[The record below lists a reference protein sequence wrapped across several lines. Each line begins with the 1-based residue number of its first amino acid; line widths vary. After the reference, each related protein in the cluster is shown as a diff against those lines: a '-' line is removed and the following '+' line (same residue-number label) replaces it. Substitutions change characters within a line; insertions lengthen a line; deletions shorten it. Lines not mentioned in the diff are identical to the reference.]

1 MINSFRLPSWP
12 RNLMVE
18 IIIKVIYS
26 KLKEQPNEKAHKTAV
41 IANIHCLLKIIHY
54 LLVNDK

>member
-1 MINSFRLPSWP
+1 MASQSYGRDHYQSH
-12 RNLMVE
+12 MVSD
-18 IIIKVIYS
+18 YS
-26 KLKEQPNEKAHKTAV
+26 KLKEQPNEKAPAV

>member
-1 MINSFRLPSWP
+1 MASQSYGRDHYQSHI
-12 RNLMVE
+12 VGD
-18 IIIKVIYS
+18 YS

-54 LLVNDK
+54 LLVNDKRYDY

>member
-1 MINSFRLPSWP
+1 MASQSYGRDHYQSHI
-12 RNLMVE
+12 VDD
-18 IIIKVIYS
+18 YS

>member
-1 MINSFRLPSWP
+1 
-12 RNLMVE
+12 MVSQSYGRDHYQSH
-18 IIIKVIYS
+18 IVSDYS
-26 KLKEQPNEKAHKTAV
+26 KLKEQPNEKAHKIAV